1 MEYVA
6 HKAVWFPDRLRLA
19 GRTLRPPTLG
29 QIRLLEAINSPLRFG
44 GRVETLDVALALY
57 VLSTPWRRARRAL
70 LRMPVLAWT
79 LSWWKYLP
87 GLRKPSTA
95 STLSAWIARSMWTP
109 EQYEADADR
118 RASTYDPATGW
129 SVRMALR
136 ASRLPL
142 SRICHKSP
150 GSWDCIWD
158 VPVCAI
164 MAYIVADEE
173 THNVEFQTRAETE
186 AVNNQKKEPHP

>member
-19 GRTLRPPTLG
+19 GRTLHPPTLG
-29 QIRLLEAINSPLRFG
+29 QMRLLEAINSPLRFG
-44 GRVETLDVALALY
+44 GTAEALDVALALY

-70 LRMPVLAWT
+70 LRLPMLAFT
-79 LSWWKYLP
+79 LRWWMFRP
-87 GLRKPSTA
+87 GLRKPATA
-95 STLSAWIARSMWTP
+95 TTLAAWIARAMWTP
-109 EQYEADADR
+109 EQYESNDDR
-118 RASTYDPATGW
+118 RANSYDPATGW

-142 SRICHKSP
+142 SRVCHEAP

-173 THNVEFQTRAETE
+173 THNVEFQTRAETD
-186 AVNNQKKEPHP
+186 AVNNQKKGPQP